1 MVKSMETTL
10 TYSVR
15 QYLAIKKSIDSAQ
28 ESLKSLEDSIK
39 NEMVRLDLPKVE
51 VDGKVVSLVQAER
64 RSFDADALK
73 ELVSSAV
80 FKQVT
85 EPSVKTSLFD
95 AAVSL
100 GKINNEIADKVT
112 NKTPYSQLRVK

>member
-1 MVKSMETTL
+1 MVKAMETTL
-10 TYSVR
+10 TDSVR

>member
-1 MVKSMETTL
+1 MTTL
-10 TYSVR
+10 TELTR
-15 QYLAIKKSIDSAQ
+15 EYLAIKKAIEEDKKYLEELESVIKDS
-28 ESLKSLEDSIK
+28 
-39 NEMVRLDLPKVE
+39 MVAGGISKLE

-64 RSFDADALK
+64 RSFDAGVLK
-73 ELVSSAV
+73 SLVPAAI

-85 EPSVKTSLFD
+85 EPAVKTNLFD

-100 GKINNEIADKVT
+100 GKIKTDVVDQVT